1 MYLIYNSYG
10 LREINIYSFHQ
21 NIASENNYISVL
33 TVFFGFD
40 IKTHRSMYYN
50 DITLLIYL
58 TTTKDVLKLLV
69 PILGPT

>member
-1 MYLIYNSYG
+1 MNV
-10 LREINIYSFHQ
+10 YSFHQ
-21 NIASENNYISVL
+21 KIASENNYISVL
-33 TVFFGFD
+33 TGFFFGFD
-40 IKTHRSMYYN
+40 IKTYRSMYYN

>member
-1 MYLIYNSYG
+1 MNV
-10 LREINIYSFHQ
+10 YSFHQ
-21 NIASENNYISVL
+21 KIASENNYISVV

-40 IKTHRSMYYN
+40 IKIYISMYYN

-69 PILGPT
+69 PILWPT

>member
-1 MYLIYNSYG
+1 MNV
-10 LREINIYSFHQ
+10 YSFHQ
-21 NIASENNYISVL
+21 KIASENNYITVL

-40 IKTHRSMYYN
+40 IKTYRSMYYN

-69 PILGPT
+69 PILWPT